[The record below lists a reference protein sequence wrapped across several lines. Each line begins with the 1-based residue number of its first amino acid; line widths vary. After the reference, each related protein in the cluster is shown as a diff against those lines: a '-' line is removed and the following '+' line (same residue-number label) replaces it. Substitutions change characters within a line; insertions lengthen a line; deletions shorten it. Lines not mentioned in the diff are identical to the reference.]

1 MGVPQE
7 ELTRPGVNLTRQM
20 SDGKIAGM
28 ATALAELRQADSNP
42 RQLARKA
49 MKNPRLLEELSRGL
63 DANQARI
70 KHERSFGAGRLP
82 ALRRIVCSSDRA
94 IVDRRPEWFDLAR
107 QVVANRMPQARIVSP
122 GLEESAQAG
131 G

>member
-1 MGVPQE
+1 
-7 ELTRPGVNLTRQM
+7 M

-49 MKNPRLLEELSRGL
+49 MKNPRLLEELTRGL

-70 KHERSFGAGRLP
+70 KYERSFGAGRLP

-94 IVDRRPEWFDLAR
+94 IVDRCQEWFDLAH
-107 QVVANRMPQARIVSP
+107 QVVANHVPQARIVGP